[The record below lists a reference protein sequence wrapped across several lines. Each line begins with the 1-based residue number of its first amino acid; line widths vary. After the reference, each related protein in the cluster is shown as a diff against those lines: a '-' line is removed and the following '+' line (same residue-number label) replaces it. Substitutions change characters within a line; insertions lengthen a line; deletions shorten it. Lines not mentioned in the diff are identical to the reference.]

1 MMQNA
6 EIIREEAKLQI
17 GLKRILSLRDEFYSK
32 DSTVTDFKLDDENCQ
47 KLIQTL
53 QVKSSLIVCEAII
66 RSALMRQEGRGHI
79 IAQIFRI

>member
-53 QVKSSLIVCEAII
+53 QVKSSIIVCEAII
-66 RSALMRQEGRGHI
+66 SALMRQEGREHI
-79 IAQIFRI
+79 IA